1 MCCSS
6 RALRLAARSRLWG
19 SNPLHRECVE
29 ELPFV
34 ADTEAPAAGH
44 EVVDIPAKEKDRDHG
59 TEQRKRDPDPHAF
72 LLFSAGHLHGTPFT
86 ECRLHAR
93 RGGSMQIEIAEDPR
107 HWTTLVGGA
116 RRTSLITAVE
126 AVQFAGCGCAA

>member
-1 MCCSS
+1 M
-6 RALRLAARSRLWG
+6 LGARSRLWG
-19 SNPLHRECVE
+19 SNPYLQPECVE

-44 EVVDIPAKEKDRDHG
+44 EVVDVPAKEKDRDHG
-59 TEQRKRDPDPHAF
+59 TEQRKRDPDPHSLF
-72 LLFSAGHLHGTPFT
+72 LFGAGHLHGAPFA

-107 HWTTLVGGA
+107 HRTTLVGEA
-116 RRTSLITAVE
+116 RR
-126 AVQFAGCGCAA
+126 CAAS